1 MVTGLIV
8 AVVLVLA
15 NGFFVAAEFVLP
27 RIRPIQLR
35 EPELS
40 GGAAARWLRCAVD
53 RIDICRL
60 AYAAGAQSG

>member
-27 RIRPIQLR
+27 RIRPIQVQELA
-35 EPELS
+35 LS

-53 RIDICRL
+53 RLDVCRI
-60 AYAAGAQSG
+60 AHAAGAQTG